1 MNKNIV
7 ERYNSKTNTG
17 NGDSLHKDVLLDE
30 AKKSGW
36 IGLQNATKTELMDL
50 LYIDRTPEEDEKFLK
65 VIKQNIKDRAT
76 KAAAKTKE
84 AKSKNIIVKEN
95 TNVLEMNLS
104 ESDLKI
110 IEEVNSYQHSRVI
123 RYYDETFNSNYP
135 EINHIENRLKYD
147 EYGVEFN
154 FSPSKKELK
163 WCEEKKKDF
172 IDYVNSEY
180 NMNWDSFYDILTWST
195 GNGDDFAPRNKDNVD
210 FVLGCEKRQIA
221 NDRRKEMKER
231 SIMLLNK
238 RLLDDITQN
247 PDGIEI

>member
-1 MNKNIV
+1 MNKITV
-7 ERYNSKTNTG
+7 EKYNSKTNTG

-84 AKSKNIIVKEN
+84 AKSKNIVEEN

-104 ESDLKI
+104 EADLKI
-110 IEEVNSYQHSRVI
+110 IEEVNSFQHDKVGT
-123 RYYDETFNSNYP
+123 YYDGTFNSNYP
-135 EINHIENRLKYD
+135 DVNLIDNRLRYD
-147 EYGVEFN
+147 DNGVEKV

-180 NMNWDSFYDILTWST
+180 NMNWNNYKDIIFWAQ
-195 GNGDDFAPRNKDNVD
+195 GNGHDYAPRNKDNVD
-210 FVLGCEKRQIA
+210 FILGCEKRKIA
-221 NDRRKEMKER
+221 NERRKEMKER

-238 RLLDDITQN
+238 KLLDDITQN